1 MTTEMNHPADELSR
15 RTFLRLSAIAG
26 AGLMLNPL
34 FSFGKDA
41 SIEEGPFINGMIP
54 ACLLL
59 QTAALAQQGTFVS
72 QDVKNALQFSIWL
85 TNDSNFA
92 FAGLLPHRWSVVA
105 ESTFSAM
112 PKEKP
117 SFEAGTVVSNVA
129 NECFSKIYSS
139 CDQKEM
145 HDLRL
150 YHDSFLLRNISNI
163 DVKQTT
169 KDELAIFFQ
178 TLVSPMIT
186 RTHTLRPNRDDGM
199 DWIVQMTRWNRA
211 YHAYCQEL
219 AQTIIEPDP
228 KKENAYIN
236 KANFMNVS
244 DRSVRYAIEGKAFGE
259 LKQIDENKSVYGKA
273 LYESLKR
280 ICDSFKS

>member
-34 FSFGKDA
+34 FSFGKNA
-41 SIEEGPFINGMIP
+41 STEEGFFINGMIP
-54 ACLLL
+54 TCLLL
-59 QTAALAQQGTFVS
+59 QTAALAQQGTSVS
-72 QDVKNALQFSIWL
+72 QEVKNALKFSIWL
-85 TNDSNFA
+85 NNDSNFA
-92 FAGLLPHRWSVVA
+92 FAGLLPHKWSVVA
-105 ESTFSAM
+105 ESSFSAI
-112 PKEKP
+112 PNEKP
-117 SFEAGTVVSNVA
+117 AFKAGTIVSGVA
-129 NECFSKIYSS
+129 NECFSKIYAN
-139 CDQKEM
+139 CEQKEM

-163 DVKQTT
+163 DVRQT
-169 KDELAIFFQ
+169 KEAELAIFFQ

-199 DWIVQMTRWNRA
+199 DWIVRMTRWNRA
-211 YHAYCQEL
+211 YYAYCQEL
-219 AQTIIEPDP
+219 ARTIIEPDP
-228 KKENAYIN
+228 KKEDAYIN
-236 KANFMNVS
+236 KTNFMNVS
-244 DRSVRYAIEGKAFGE
+244 DRSVRYAIEGKVFSD
-259 LKQIDENKSVYGKA
+259 LNQIDENKSVYGKA